1 MTQKTEKEAVKN
13 QELTMPTPPSLWAD
27 NFQLGTREDGICM
40 LRCLAVIPEGLVEQ
54 ARIMT
59 SRQHLVGLIDVLC
72 SSLDYY
78 PKKKK
83 TKKPLTK

>member
-1 MTQKTEKEAVKN
+1 MTQKTEKEAEKN
-13 QELTMPTPPSLWAD
+13 QVPTIPTTPSLWAD

-54 ARIMT
+54 ARLMT

-83 TKKPLTK
+83 AEKPPSK